1 MTNEETIRLPEP
13 LDIDQGHQKLA
24 VQILFTFARSE
35 GLDDEATKGLINI
48 YDERFSLWKVF
59 TGLETSDFLP
69 ADDIHM
75 IRTGYLLK
83 IITHLRQQF
92 DTQDTAS
99 KWLAMPNHS
108 LGCIKPIDLLTSGTL
123 KDMHTVCEHLTRR
136 ADITKI
142 CTISRG

>member
-92 DTQDTAS
+92 DTEDTAS

-108 LGCIKPIDLLTSGTL
+108 LGCIKPVDLLTSGTL
-123 KDMHTVCEHLTRR
+123 WDMHTVCEHLTRR